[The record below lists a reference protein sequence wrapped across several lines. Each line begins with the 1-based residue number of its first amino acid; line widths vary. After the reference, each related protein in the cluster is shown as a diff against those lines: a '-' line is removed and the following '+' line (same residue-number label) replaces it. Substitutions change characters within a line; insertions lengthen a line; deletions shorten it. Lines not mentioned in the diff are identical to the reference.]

1 MFCHSVIRSRAPFK
15 RVGIGLVIAGLLV
28 LSACDVMSIHP
39 LYEDVS
45 PKDPDIVLD
54 KDLAG
59 SWSLTDG
66 KCTTILTVAAAKDE
80 IYDFRAVEEGEGCSD
95 PGKVTRQQAR
105 LVKLDSYYFLDVSPR
120 EEDVC
125 VTCLA
130 LHWISLARF
139 DKDALALTPIDSDGL
154 NKLLQ
159 AGTVHLKI
167 LPEDP
172 KLLIPERPMTL
183 TALSKDL
190 KNFCRKFAGNKKVFK
205 PESTETF
212 QRR

>member
-1 MFCHSVIRSRAPFK
+1 MFCHRVIRSWAYLK
-15 RVGIGLVIAGLLV
+15 GIGICLVIVGLLV
-28 LSACDVMSIHP
+28 LPGCEVMSIHP

-66 KCTTILTVAAAKDE
+66 KCTTTLTVTAKEE
-80 IYDFRAVEEGEGCSD
+80 IYDFRSVKEGEGCSD
-95 PGKVTRQQAR
+95 AGEEARMQAR

-120 EEDVC
+120 AEDVC
-125 VTCLA
+125 DTCLA

-139 DKDALALTPIDSDGL
+139 DKDTLSLTPIDSDGL
-154 NKLLQ
+154 NELLR

-172 KLLIPERPMTL
+172 KLLIPERPTTL

-190 KNFCRKFAGNKKVFK
+190 KNFCRKFAGNKKIFK
-205 PESTETF
+205 PESTETLT
-212 QRR
+212 RK

>member
-1 MFCHSVIRSRAPFK
+1 
-15 RVGIGLVIAGLLV
+15 
-28 LSACDVMSIHP
+28 
-39 LYEDVS
+39 VS
-45 PKDPDIVLD
+45 PKDPDVVLD

-59 SWSLTDG
+59 SWSVTDG
-66 KCTTILTVAAAKDE
+66 KCTTILTVTAKDE
-80 IYDFRAVEEGEGCSD
+80 IYDFRSVKEGEGCSD
-95 PGKVTRQQAR
+95 PGEEARQQAR
-105 LVKLDSYYFLDVSPR
+105 LVKLDGYHFLDVSPW

-139 DKDALALTPIDSDGL
+139 DKDTLSLTPIDSDGL
-154 NKLLQ
+154 KKLLQ
-159 AGTVHLKI
+159 AGTVHLNV

-172 KLLIPERPMTL
+172 KLLIPERPMML

-205 PESTETF
+205 PESTETLT
-212 QRR
+212 RR

>member
-1 MFCHSVIRSRAPFK
+1 MSYYRIIRSRVPFK
-15 RVGIGLVIAGLLV
+15 RIGIGLVIAGLLV
-28 LSACDVMSIHP
+28 LPACDVMSIHP

-66 KCTTILTVAAAKDE
+66 KCTTILTVAAAKGE
-80 IYDFRAVEEGEGCSD
+80 IYDFRAVAEGEGCSD
-95 PGKVTRQQAR
+95 PGKETRQQAR

-125 VTCLA
+125 ATCLA

-139 DKDALALTPIDSDGL
+139 DKDALTLTPIDSDGL

-172 KLLIPERPMTL
+172 NLIPERPMTL

-205 PESTETF
+205 PESTEMF
-212 QRR
+212 KRK